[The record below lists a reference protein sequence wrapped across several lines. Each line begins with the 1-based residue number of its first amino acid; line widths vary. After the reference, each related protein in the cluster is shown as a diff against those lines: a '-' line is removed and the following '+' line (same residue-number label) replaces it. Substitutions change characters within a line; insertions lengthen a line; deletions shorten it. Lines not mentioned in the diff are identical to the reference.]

1 MQKVKIGVIDAEKEY
16 VTKLISYL
24 QKYSKGKWDLCAF
37 TNIQALENHLDKR
50 VLDIL
55 IGTDKSILEKRRR
68 KDDGICLWLT
78 EQRCDYR
85 EETDKLY
92 VVYRFQSA
100 REIGRCIERII
111 QNERKNVDEDK
122 LLVAIYSPV
131 GRCGKTTMALDVV
144 NSGRYGKWL
153 YFGLEDYSSF
163 EDISGEKQ
171 AIMDEALYYWKERKE
186 DKLLQMM
193 EQSGDVLVT
202 GTSFL
207 DGKQINVEDFR
218 WIRLLLL
225 KSRYKGIVFD
235 IGSGIIQDFQLFG
248 EFDRVIVPYIT
259 DEKAMMKKRNFERL
273 FDAQEMEEDKNR
285 LCFVDMDKEIAIV
298 KREIFGGMDY

>member
-1 MQKVKIGVIDAEKEY
+1 MQKVKIGVIDEEKEY

-37 TNIQALENHLDKR
+37 TNVQALENHLNKR

-55 IGTDKSILEKRRR
+55 VGTDKNILEKRRGR
-68 KDDGICLWLT
+68 NDGICLWLT

-122 LLVAIYSPV
+122 SLIAIYSPV
-131 GRCGKTTMALDVV
+131 GRCGKTTMVLDVV
-144 NSGRYGKWL
+144 TGGRYGKWL
-153 YFGLEDYSSF
+153 YMGLEDYSSF
-163 EDISGEKQ
+163 ENNNGDKQ
-171 AIMDEALYYWKERKE
+171 AMMDEALYYWKERKD
-186 DKLLQMM
+186 DKLLQLM
-193 EQSGDVLVT
+193 EQSENVLVT

-207 DGKQINVEDFR
+207 DGKQINTEDLR
-218 WIRLLLL
+218 WIRILLL
-225 KSRYKGIVFD
+225 KSRYKGIVLD

-248 EFDRVIVPYIT
+248 EFDKVIVPYIT
-259 DEKAMMKKRNFERL
+259 DERAMTKIRNFERL
-273 FDAQEMEEDKNR
+273 FDSQEREEDKKR
-285 LCFVDMDKEIAIV
+285 LCFVDMNKEIAMV

>member
-1 MQKVKIGVIDAEKEY
+1 MQKVKIGVIDDEKEY

-24 QKYSKGKWDLCAF
+24 QDYSKGKWDLCAF
-37 TNIQALENHLDKR
+37 TNIQALECYLDKR

-55 IGTDKSILEKRRR
+55 IGTDKSILEKHQR
-68 KDDGICLWLT
+68 KKDSLCVWLT

-100 REIGRCIERII
+100 REIGKCIERMI
-111 QNERKNVDEDK
+111 QNERKYVDEDK
-122 LLVAIYSPV
+122 SLIAIYSPV

-144 NSGRYGKWL
+144 NSGSYGKWL
-153 YFGLEDYSSF
+153 YVGLEDYSSF
-163 EDISGEKQ
+163 EESGEKQ
-171 AIMDEALYYWKERKE
+171 GIMDEVLYYWKERRE

-193 EQSGDVLVT
+193 EQSGNVLVT

-207 DGKQINVEDFR
+207 DGKSINFDDFR
-218 WIRLLLL
+218 WVRTLLV

-235 IGSGIIQDFQLFG
+235 VGSGIIQDFQIFL
-248 EFDRVIVPYIT
+248 EFDKVIVPYIT
-259 DEKAMMKKRNFERL
+259 DETAMIKQRNFKRL
-273 FDAQEMEEDKNR
+273 FDSQEMEENKKHIY
-285 LCFVDMDKEIAIV
+285 FVDMDKEIAIV